1 MRNSDSYLVSFR
13 IEAGRYAQEKI
24 DEQDLIEAAHARGL
38 QVMSY
43 FLEAGGEYSRDTIA
57 DTHPATKAQAVRYG
71 VGLSIGAISLYSRA
85 ELWDHARYLGSYAE
99 TMIDRINEIDE
110 RQAVIGL
117 CDEWRGD
124 IHTILDPEEAEQYY
138 RRAGDAY
145 EPLDEHPEYSG
156 WGSEPEFTAGF
167 NGYVEHITA
176 LGYEEAYDSAPKP
189 LQVRFLERIDF
200 KRIIIA
206 ELTEE

>member
-13 IEAGRYAQEKI
+13 TEAGRYTREKI

-43 FLEAGGEYSRDTIA
+43 FLEAGGEYSHDTIA
-57 DTHPATKAQAVRYG
+57 ETHPSTKAQAVRYG
-71 VGLSIGAISLYSRA
+71 VGMSIGAISLYSRA
-85 ELWDHARYLGSYAE
+85 EMRDHARYLESYAE
-99 TMIDRINEIDE
+99 TMIDRINETE
-110 RQAVIGL
+110 EHQAVIGL
-117 CDEWRGD
+117 CHEWRGD
-124 IHTILDPEEAEQYY
+124 IKTILDPEEAEHHY
-138 RRAGDAY
+138 RRAGDVY
-145 EPLDEHPEYSG
+145 EPLDAHPEYSG
-156 WGSEPEFTAGF
+156 WGSEPEFTVGF
-167 NGYVEHITA
+167 NSYIKHITA

-200 KRIIIA
+200 KRNIIA